1 MTNKYIKVYYQL
13 ASILQII
20 PVYKMLG
27 SKKKRSYKKDWMIYT
42 INFLFSRGQKFKK
55 RTFSFVE
62 FILAT
67 IIYESWNF
75 HDNVRDES
83 EVMNIHSTDC
93 YTIQKKKSISSSC
106 KYSESIFLSG
116 YKRAFLSGAQDAH
129 EHRLL
134 LRNLNKN
141 KKRRGERASNTLSR
155 LGNRLTNNAFRER
168 LKADRIKIVATRRF
182 NVT

>member
-1 MTNKYIKVYYQL
+1 
-13 ASILQII
+13 
-20 PVYKMLG
+20 
-27 SKKKRSYKKDWMIYT
+27 
-42 INFLFSRGQKFKK
+42 
-55 RTFSFVE
+55 
-62 FILAT
+62 
-67 IIYESWNF
+67 
-75 HDNVRDES
+75 
-83 EVMNIHSTDC
+83 MNIHSTDC
-93 YTIQKKKSISSSC
+93 YTIQKKKSISSNC

-168 LKADRIKIVATRRF
+168 LKTDRIKIVATRCF